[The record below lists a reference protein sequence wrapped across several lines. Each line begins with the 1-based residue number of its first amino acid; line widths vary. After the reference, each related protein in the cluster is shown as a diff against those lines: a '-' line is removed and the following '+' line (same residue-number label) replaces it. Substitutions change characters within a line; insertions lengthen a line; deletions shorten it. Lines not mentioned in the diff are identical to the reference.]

1 MYSVM
6 MAYFVFCKGQYL
18 NLFCDDGVFIYLCCS
33 LFRDKPEV
41 RFAAEDGTEHS
52 VWPVRDPV
60 DVFAIQRAFEGVKTT
75 YIADGHHR
83 SASAFR

>member
-1 MYSVM
+1 MELTTI
-6 MAYFVFCKGQYL
+6 L
-18 NLFCDDGVFIYLCCS
+18 NIYIQLKLCF
-33 LFRDKPEV
+33 LVVRDKPEV
-41 RFAAEDGTEHS
+41 QFTAEDGTEHS

-60 DVFAIQRAFEGVKTT
+60 NVFAIQKAFEIVKTT